1 MALVVLIL
9 VNAVIPAA
17 TIVATGLMIG
27 SLSATVHA
35 GLASPAGHRTLATLG
50 AWAAL
55 MMLGE
60 MEPRL
65 LTAAAAFLAASRVE
79 SRVQERVI
87 AALNRPW
94 SIAHL
99 ESPRTADLL
108 SQVSGLGVGAV
119 GPGLAVSG
127 LVTSRVPMIL
137 RSVVSGALLLAYS
150 WPMALLLAAVQV
162 FFVRQI
168 RRGWVA
174 DAQNLLGKTDAVR
187 RADYYRDLA
196 LGAGTAKEMRVL
208 GLAGW
213 LDARLR
219 RESMTGLLQQ
229 WKAHRWNAL
238 GGVLGATAAGLAGL
252 VVYGLLARDAASG
265 VITIGALVIYL
276 RAAQAIGGW
285 GLSNADYQIEYGCA
299 ALPALRELEAMTTAG
314 AEVAPKALAADA
326 PAREIRFDDVSFA
339 YADGAPVLRDLS
351 LAIPAGSSLAI
362 VGLNGA
368 GKTTLVKLLARLY
381 DPTGGA
387 ITVDGVDL
395 REVDPAAWRA
405 RIAAIFQ
412 DFLRFGLS
420 ARDNVGFGGPALLDD
435 DAALARAAGKAGVLD
450 RIRALPKGWETPL
463 MRQFTDGADLSG
475 GEWQRVALAQGVL
488 RGGGRRA
495 AADPRRAHRRP
506 RRARR
511 GRALRPLPRPD
522 ARPHHHPDLAPLL
535 HRAPRRPDLRDRGR
549 LRAGAGLARRADG
562 AGRPLRRALHA
573 AVAALRRGGGGRM
586 KELDAVR
593 GAVRSAATVAKLGF
607 GAAPARVSLAL
618 VAELLGAGFGLASAY
633 AIKFVVQAAVA
644 HDPAGAVWAA
654 AALALLAAAGAV
666 AYLVYASLLPKMIEV
681 VTLQLD
687 HELIRLANRIPT
699 LEHHDRPAFA
709 DKLELVRQGRQSIAG
724 SVQIIGLSARTVGHV
739 GRRRRDHGQHRP
751 ALPDPAAVRHPAR
764 LRRDAR
770 SEADQELA
778 GRPSPSRCVCAPT
791 STATS
796 PRPQPAR
803 RSGCSASSRP

>member
-1 MALVVLIL
+1 VTAAATAGPAWRAALGGPARWAKRRWEAPITQCARLLPEACPLLTVAIVALIL
-9 VNAVIPAA
+9 ANAVIPAA

-60 MEPRL
+60 IEPRL
-65 LTAAAAFLAASRVE
+65 LTAAAASTASRVE

-127 LVTSRVPMIL
+127 LVTSRIPMIL
-137 RSVVSGALLLAYS
+137 RCLASGALLLVYS
-150 WPMALLLAAVQV
+150 WPMALLLFAVQV

-196 LGAGTAKEMRVL
+196 HGAGTAKEMRVL

-219 RESMTGLLQQ
+219 RESMTSLVQQ

-238 GGVLGATAAGLAGL
+238 GGVVAASAAGLAGL
-252 VVYGLLARDAASG
+252 VVYGVLAHDAASG

-299 ALPALRELEAMTTAG
+299 ALPALRELEAITAG
-314 AEVAPKALAADA
+314 GAELAPQRLAADA
-326 PAREIRFDDVSFA
+326 PAHEIRFDAVSFA
-339 YADGAPVLRDLS
+339 YADGAPVLHELS

-387 ITVDGVDL
+387 ISIDGVDL

-420 ARDNVGFGGPALLDD
+420 ARDNVGFGGPALLAD
-435 DAALARAAGKAGVLD
+435 DAALARAAEKAGVLD
-450 RIRALPKGWETPL
+450 RIRTLPKGWETPL
-463 MRQFTDGADLSG
+463 IRQFTDGADLSG
-475 GEWQRVALAQGVL
+475 GEWQRVALA
-488 RGGGRRA
+488 RA
-495 AADPRRAHRRP
+495 FMAVE
-506 RRARR
+506 
-511 GRALRPLPRPD
+511 
-522 ARPHHHPDLAPLL
+522 
-535 HRAPRRPDLRDRGR
+535 
-549 LRAGAGLARRADG
+549 AGARLLILDEPTAALDVRAEAELYDRFLDLTRGLTTILISHRFSTVRRAD
-562 AGRPLRRALHA
+562 RIC
-573 AVAALRRGGGGRM
+573 V
-586 KELDAVR
+586 
-593 GAVRSAATVAKLGF
+593 
-607 GAAPARVSLAL
+607 
-618 VAELLGAGFGLASAY
+618 
-633 AIKFVVQAAVA
+633 
-644 HDPAGAVWAA
+644 
-654 AALALLAAAGAV
+654 
-666 AYLVYASLLPKMIEV
+666 IE
-681 VTLQLD
+681 
-687 HELIRLANRIPT
+687 
-699 LEHHDRPAFA
+699 
-709 DKLELVRQGRQSIAG
+709 AG
-724 SVQIIGLSARTVGHV
+724 SVLELGSHAELMALG
-739 GRRRRDHGQHRP
+739 GRYAELFTLQSQRF
-751 ALPDPAAVRHPAR
+751 AEVEAA
-764 LRRDAR
+764 
-770 SEADQELA
+770 Q
-778 GRPSPSRCVCAPT
+778 
-791 STATS
+791 
-796 PRPQPAR
+796 
-803 RSGCSASSRP
+803 